1 MCTSVSEFLLNC
13 FCFKQ
18 KTAYEMR
25 ISDWSSDVCSSDL
38 QSRNRSARPD
48 RERNPER
55 RHVERLPGEG
65 SGTRRRP
72 ATYIMHNRLIQKLAS
87 DIASSASEDQ
97 LYGALSSTASRL
109 GFDHFALAY
118 DRRGAS
124 GPASLLIHDY
134 PDPWARLYVKLD
146 LGGIDPVRRAAERS
160 MTGFGWHELDQ
171 YIPLTKG
178 DRRMLEVGRDHGVG
192 NGFTVPRHL
201 PGEASG
207 DCRSEEHTSELQSL
221 MRNSYAVCCLK
232 KKKKIQHIMLNT
244 KKMTSITRTIYS
256 T

>member
-87 DIASSASEDQ
+87 DIASSSSEDQ
-97 LYGALSSTASRL
+97 LYVAFSITASRL
-109 GFDHFALAY
+109 GFDHFSLSSSDY
-118 DRRGAS
+118 RRVGLFFVS
-124 GPASLLIHDY
+124 SFCSLFSPFLLIKY
-134 PDPWARLYVKLD
+134 
-146 LGGIDPVRRAAERS
+146 
-160 MTGFGWHELDQ
+160 F
-171 YIPLTKG
+171 
-178 DRRMLEVGRDHGVG
+178 
-192 NGFTVPRHL
+192 FF
-201 PGEASG
+201 
-207 DCRSEEHTSELQSL
+207 
-221 MRNSYAVCCLK
+221 
-232 KKKKIQHIMLNT
+232 
-244 KKMTSITRTIYS
+244 
-256 T
+256 

>member
-1 MCTSVSEFLLNC
+1 MLYVFFFL
-13 FCFKQ
+13 FKQ

-38 QSRNRSARPD
+38 
-48 RERNPER
+48 
-55 RHVERLPGEG
+55 
-65 SGTRRRP
+65 
-72 ATYIMHNRLIQKLAS
+72 LIQKLAS

-97 LYGALSSTASRL
+97 LYGAVSSTASRL

-201 PGEASG
+201 DRKSP
-207 DCRSEEHTSELQSL
+207 
-221 MRNSYAVCCLK
+221 
-232 KKKKIQHIMLNT
+232 
-244 KKMTSITRTIYS
+244 
-256 T
+256 

>member
-97 LYGALSSTASRL
+97 LYA
-109 GFDHFALAY
+109 
-118 DRRGAS
+118 
-124 GPASLLIHDY
+124 
-134 PDPWARLYVKLD
+134 
-146 LGGIDPVRRAAERS
+146 
-160 MTGFGWHELDQ
+160 
-171 YIPLTKG
+171 
-178 DRRMLEVGRDHGVG
+178 
-192 NGFTVPRHL
+192 
-201 PGEASG
+201 
-207 DCRSEEHTSELQSL
+207 RSEEHTSELQSL
-221 MRNSYAVCCLK
+221 MRTSYAVLCL
-232 KKKKIQHIMLNT
+232 INN
-244 KKMTSITRTIYS
+244 IYLS
-256 T
+256 SFWSEMYL